1 MPPCCLLVGAAGI
14 HQCNG
19 YNQHRFRK
27 FFAGPVV
34 GFTMVEEVELA
45 ELVVDSIASA
55 SASWSSHIYSELE
68 QQSLY

>member
-27 FFAGPVV
+27 FFVGLVV
-34 GFTMVEEVELA
+34 GFAVVEEGELA
-45 ELVVDSIASA
+45 ELVDSTAFV
-55 SASWSSHIYSELE
+55 SASWSFHRCFELE
-68 QQSLY
+68 QQSFC